1 MDPQQEAIR
10 RTPSST
16 KLQLA
21 LLSLTFA
28 RFKLAETHIFI
39 HAFLVAQS
47 LPKSA
52 AALTKELNK
61 ATANLGNEV
70 EEESKDCSGK
80 ELVPLVRAKIDIEKA
95 K

>member
-1 MDPQQEAIR
+1 MDPQTEAVR
-10 RTPSST
+10 REWLGYTSSTAFEADPSS
-16 KLQLA
+16 
-21 LLSLTFA
+21 S
-28 RFKLAETHIFI
+28 AETHIFI
-39 HAFLVAQS
+39 KAFLREQQ

-70 EEESKDCSGK
+70 EEESKACSGK
-80 ELVPLVRAKIDIEKA
+80 ELVPLVRAKIDIEAA